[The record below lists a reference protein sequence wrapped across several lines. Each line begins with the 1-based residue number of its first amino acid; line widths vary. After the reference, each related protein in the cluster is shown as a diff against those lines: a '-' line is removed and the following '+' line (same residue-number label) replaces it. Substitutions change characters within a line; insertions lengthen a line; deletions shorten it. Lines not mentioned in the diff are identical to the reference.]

1 MSSNNK
7 TRTHNTLFML
17 MSIDG
22 KISTGIQGRD
32 IDTDSKYI
40 TSLKEGRYQYEDLE
54 QQTDLVSFNTG
65 KVMAKVGWNEEKEDI
80 NKIPVEFVIVDSK
93 PHLTE
98 LGVNNLLQH
107 VKKLYL
113 VTNNPNHPALKVD
126 SLSLEVLSFEQAI
139 DFKRLFTELKENGVE
154 RVTIQSGGTMNN
166 ELIRADLID
175 ELSLVIAPI
184 MVGGERTPTLQ
195 DGLSVGVIEEL
206 GLIKEFE
213 IIDVKVLEKSFLHI
227 RYKRR
232 EEK

>member
-1 MSSNNK
+1 
-7 TRTHNTLFML
+7 